1 MEQDPNKARLDSLS
15 RRLREIE
22 KSQEVEA
29 KKQRFDRGSS
39 KGVAT
44 GMRIVTELLAAI
56 LGSMLIGWFLDRMF
70 GTSPWFLIT
79 LLFLGMGAAFR
90 NVWKIANTREG
101 EGQDKDEG

>member
-15 RRLREIE
+15 RRLHEIE

-29 KKQRFDRGSS
+29 KKLRVDRGSS

-56 LGSMLIGWFLDRMF
+56 LGSMLIGWFLDRML
-70 GTSPWFLIT
+70 GTSPWFLIS
-79 LLFLGMGAAFR
+79 LLFLGVAAAFR

-101 EGQDKDEG
+101 EGHDKDEG